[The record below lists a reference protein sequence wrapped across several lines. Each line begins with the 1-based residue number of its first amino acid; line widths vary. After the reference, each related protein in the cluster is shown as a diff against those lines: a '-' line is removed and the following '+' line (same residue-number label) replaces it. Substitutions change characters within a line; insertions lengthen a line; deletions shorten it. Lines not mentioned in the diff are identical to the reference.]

1 MTEVTMTYVLAFSS
15 NRYEGN
21 DMKFVA
27 IKEHHLYNKAYRQGS
42 RFVGRLVAVYVL
54 RDYAAKKLMMA
65 HPQRRYV
72 NRIGLSVT
80 KKVGGACVRTR
91 AKRIIREGLRA
102 VMRERELKTGFLVVI
117 AARSEIVGKKTQDVE
132 RELSLAFDKL
142 GFFKAKS

>member
-1 MTEVTMTYVLAFSS
+1 
-15 NRYEGN
+15 
-21 DMKFVA
+21 MKFVA

-102 VMRERELKTGFLVVI
+102 VMRERELKAGFLVVI

>member
-1 MTEVTMTYVLAFSS
+1 
-15 NRYEGN
+15 
-21 DMKFVA
+21 MKFVA

-102 VMRERELKTGFLVVI
+102 VMGKRELKTGFLVVI

-142 GFFKAKS
+142 GFFKATS

>member
-1 MTEVTMTYVLAFSS
+1 
-15 NRYEGN
+15 
-21 DMKFVA
+21 MKFVA

-132 RELSLAFDKL
+132 RELSLAFDNL

>member
-1 MTEVTMTYVLAFSS
+1 
-15 NRYEGN
+15 
-21 DMKFVA
+21 MKFVA

-91 AKRIIREGLRA
+91 TKRIIREGLRA

>member
-1 MTEVTMTYVLAFSS
+1 
-15 NRYEGN
+15 
-21 DMKFVA
+21 MKFVA
-27 IKEHHLYNKAYRQGS
+27 IKEHHLYNKAYRQGN
-42 RFVGRLVAVYVL
+42 RFVGRMVAVYVL

-65 HPQRRYV
+65 HPQKRYV

-102 VMRERELKTGFLVVI
+102 VMRERELKTGFLIVI

-132 RELSLAFDKL
+132 RELALAFDKL
-142 GFFKAKS
+142 GFFKATS

>member
-1 MTEVTMTYVLAFSS
+1 MTYVLAFSS

-27 IKEHHLYNKAYRQGS
+27 IKEHHLYNKAYRQGN
-42 RFVGRLVAVYVL
+42 RFVGKIVAVYVL

-65 HPQRRYV
+65 HPEKRYV

-102 VMRERELKTGFLVVI
+102 VMKERELKTGFLIVI
-117 AARSEIVGKKTQDVE
+117 AARSEIVGKKTQDVQK
-132 RELSLAFDKL
+132 ELALAFDKL
-142 GFFKAKS
+142 GCFRSS